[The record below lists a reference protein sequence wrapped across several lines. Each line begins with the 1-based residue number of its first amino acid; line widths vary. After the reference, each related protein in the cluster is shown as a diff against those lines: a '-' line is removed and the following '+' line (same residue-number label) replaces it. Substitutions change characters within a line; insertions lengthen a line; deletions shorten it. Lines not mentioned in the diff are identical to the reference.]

1 MTDDMTVDVTSGE
14 HLARRDGDVLKIG
27 MRNGEDVVWLDDV
40 PLSLLPEPAR
50 AALDRGDGD
59 DPALQLALRSIAQA
73 EAERGA

>member
-1 MTDDMTVDVTSGE
+1 VSTSHAGT
-14 HLARRDGDVLKIG
+14 A
-27 MRNGEDVVWLDDV
+27 
-40 PLSLLPEPAR
+40 LPEPAR